1 MQAEA
6 MSETDTATML
16 RAATAAHEAGR
27 LDEAKR
33 LYLDCI
39 EHHPYEAEAHHGL
52 GWLLVQQGDWSA
64 AIKRFVAALKFRP
77 WEPEYWISQLE
88 ALMHMGQFE
97 AVHRLLYRAR
107 EAGLSQAQVDVFENR
122 LTQRRIDIL
131 TSAVNASGKS
141 VAGAAVAPHDEL
153 MAMRQA
159 FLDRRYDDA
168 RKMAALLVKRYPL
181 APFAW
186 RVLAASTPLGDVPD
200 AALELRRLACDVD
213 PEGADAAMNLALAL
227 HDAHRFDEAEHLY
240 DRVLEKQPENIRALV
255 NLGLLL
261 GAKGDSKAG
270 EVLRRARQLGSD
282 DVRVALALGGYLRD
296 QDQPD
301 EAIPLLEEVL
311 AKQPESDLAISALSV
326 CYLAVGRHEESA
338 ALFRRMNV
346 KKISELHA
354 LGIALFVGTHLKEVS
369 AAELFE
375 LHRRYGQILESAC
388 TPFDH
393 HENDRNPDRKLR
405 VGFVSGDLR
414 NHAMANFLMPMW
426 EGLNT
431 DAIEIFAY
439 YNHSTVDPTTV
450 KLRALTR
457 GWCEIQ
463 GMNEEAVA
471 ARIRKDAIDVL
482 IDLSG
487 HTAFHRLGVFAL
499 KPAPVQVSWGGYP
512 ATTGLTRMDYYMA
525 DTTYAPSGLLDD
537 QFTEKLML
545 GHASASFQP
554 APNAPEPSPL
564 PSSQGAPFTFGSFN
578 RMSKLTPMT
587 QDLWVAILLAAP
599 HTRMVIGAADAK
611 SQERLLARF
620 VAAGIEPSR
629 ITFFERMDMQG
640 YLASHGEV
648 DLLLDTAPYAGGT
661 TTCHGLWMGVPTLT
675 LPGATLP
682 TRTGVAI
689 LGRAG
694 LAEFIAEGADD
705 YVNRAVAWASSGN
718 QAHLIELRAS
728 MRNRL
733 LGSSMAS
740 PIPAIHSFEDGVRA
754 AWQRWCAGKLPAPL
768 VIGPRKTQ

>member
-27 LDEAKR
+27 LEQAKA
-33 LYLDCI
+33 LYLECI

-107 EAGLSQAQVDVFENR
+107 ESGLPQAQVAAFENR

-131 TSAVNASGKS
+131 TAAVKASGKS

-159 FLDRRYDDA
+159 FLDRRFDDA
-168 RKMAALLVKRYPL
+168 RKMAALLVKRFPL

-186 RVLAASTPLGDVPD
+186 RVLAASTPIGDHPET
-200 AALELRRLACDVD
+200 ALELRRLACDVD
-213 PEGADAAMNLALAL
+213 PEGVDAAMNLALAL
-227 HDAHRFDEAEHLY
+227 HDAHRFDEAEHVY
-240 DRVLEKQPENIRALV
+240 DRVLEKQPENLRALV

-261 GAKGDSKAG
+261 GAKGDAKAG
-270 EVLRRARQLGSD
+270 AVLRRARKLGSD
-282 DVRVALALGGYLRD
+282 DLRVALALGGYLRD

-346 KKISELHA
+346 KKIDELHA
-354 LGIALFVGTHLKEVS
+354 LGIALFVGTHLKEVT
-369 AAELFE
+369 AAELFD
-375 LHRRYGQILESAC
+375 LHRRYGQILESGC

-393 HENDRNPDRKLR
+393 HENDRNPHRKLR

-414 NHAMANFLMPMW
+414 SHAMASFVAPMW

-431 DAIEIFAY
+431 EQIEIFAY
-439 YNHSTVDPTTV
+439 SNHATVDQTTV
-450 KLRALTR
+450 KLRSLAHA
-457 GWCEIQ
+457 WCEIQ
-463 GMNEEAVA
+463 GMGDEAVA

-482 IDLSG
+482 VDLSG

-525 DTTYAPSGLLDD
+525 DAIFAPPGLLDD
-537 QFTEKLML
+537 QFTEKLMQ
-545 GHASASFQP
+545 GPACASFQP
-554 APNAPEPSPL
+554 APSAPDVAPL

-587 QDLWVAILLAAP
+587 LDLWAAILVAAP
-599 HTRMVIGAADAK
+599 HTRMMIGAADAA
-611 SQERLLARF
+611 SQERLRAHFAR
-620 VAAGIEPSR
+620 AGVDASR
-629 ITFFERMDMQG
+629 LTFLPRMDMSD
-640 YLASHGEV
+640 YLAAHAQV
-648 DLLLDTAPYAGGT
+648 DVLLDTSPYAGGT
-661 TTCHGLWMGVPTLT
+661 TTCHGLWMGLPTLT
-675 LPGATLP
+675 LTGATLP
-682 TRTGVAI
+682 TRAGAA
-689 LGRAG
+689 LMGRAG
-694 LAEFIAEGADD
+694 LVEFIATGPEDFVARGVALAAPEACERLKALREGMRDRVLASNI
-705 YVNRAVAWASSGN
+705 VSPRAA
-718 QAHLIELRAS
+718 IE
-728 MRNRL
+728 
-733 LGSSMAS
+733 
-740 PIPAIHSFEDGVRA
+740 SFEDAVRM
-754 AWQRWCAGKLPAPL
+754 AWARWCQGLPPVALL
-768 VIGPRKTQ
+768 VPARLS